1 MAIPETVEIETRPE
15 PELSVIWLHGLG
27 ADGHDFEPVV
37 PELRLPT
44 DPGWRFVFPHAPRRP
59 VTINNGLVMRAW
71 YDILSLDR
79 GGPADEA
86 GIRASGRLLDELI
99 EREHSRGI
107 DEGRII
113 VAGFSQGGAI
123 ALHTG
128 LRSKE
133 RLAGIMALSCYLP
146 LQQSFDA
153 EVARAPDA
161 ANAGVPI
168 FMAHGRFDPVLP
180 YEMGAESAARLR
192 EAGFGVEWHEYPMG
206 HSVCVEELAA
216 IRAWLL
222 SVGSGVERET

>member
-1 MAIPETVEIETRPE
+1 M
-15 PELSVIWLHGLG
+15 
-27 ADGHDFEPVV
+27 
-37 PELRLPT
+37 
-44 DPGWRFVFPHAPRRP
+44 
-59 VTINNGLVMRAW
+59 TINNGLVMRAW